1 MTNFRIEKL
10 ARGHQLEGFTCGQ
23 APLDQFLVRY
33 ALTNQLANASQT
45 YLGME
50 ADQVIGFYTLTV
62 GEMGYGDAPDRLA
75 KGLARHPIPLM
86 ILARL
91 AVDTR
96 YQGQGIG
103 EGLVRDAMSRTV
115 TVADIV
121 GIRALVVHAKDDAVR
136 SHYERFGLRS
146 SPAQPL
152 LLYMLL
158 KDIRRSIQEAQ
169 T

>member
-10 ARGHQLEGFTCGQ
+10 SRGHQLEGFSCGQ
-23 APLDQFLVRY
+23 VPLDQFLVRY
-33 ALTNQLANASQT
+33 ALTNQFANASQT

-50 ADQVIGFYTLTV
+50 ADQVIGFYTLAV
-62 GEMGYGDAPDRLA
+62 GELGYEDAPDRLA

-96 YQGQGIG
+96 HQGKGVG
-103 EGLVRDAMSRTV
+103 AGLVKDAMSRTL
-115 TVADIV
+115 TAADIA

-136 SHYERFGLRS
+136 SYYERFGLRS

-152 LLYMLL
+152 LLYMLV
-158 KDIRRSIQEAQ
+158 KDIRRSIEEAQ
-169 T
+169 S